1 MPASGHA
8 GVCAGIS
15 AHARAYLRGHV
26 LRHVFEHLFKHATIG
41 PVADPRDNKPKMV
54 HVCPGKRPG
63 QANPI
68 GQGRAGKRGG
78 SAGAAPF
85 RIAFVNDGT

>member
-1 MPASGHA
+1 M
-8 GVCAGIS
+8 
-15 AHARAYLRGHV
+15 HV
-26 LRHVFEHLFKHATIG
+26 HICVAMCLGMRLKTCLNMQPIG
-41 PVADPRDNKPKMV
+41 SVADPRDNKPKMV